1 MKITIIIISLL
12 MIVIKRHKT
21 NNQDVNINSNSYNM
35 IIATKQ

>member
-1 MKITIIIISLL
+1 

-21 NNQDVNINSNSYNM
+21 NNQDVNINKNSYNM